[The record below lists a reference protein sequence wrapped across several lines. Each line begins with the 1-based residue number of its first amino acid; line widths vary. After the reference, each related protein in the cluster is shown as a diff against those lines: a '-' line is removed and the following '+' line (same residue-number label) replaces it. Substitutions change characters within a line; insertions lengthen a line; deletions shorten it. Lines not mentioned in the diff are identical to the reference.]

1 MKLTILGCYSATP
14 RKFNNPT
21 AQLLEI
27 KGRLFLIDC
36 GEGTQVALR
45 KSKSKFARVKHIFI
59 SHLHGDHFYGLIGLI
74 STFHLLGRDATL
86 TIYGP
91 TGIRQIIELQLKFSG
106 TKLNFPLEFIELES
120 RESIKIYEDEK
131 LTVSTI
137 PLDHRVYTNGFL
149 FQEKEGE
156 RKLNVDAAEE
166 YNIDKSYYRKL
177 KLGYDVIN
185 NKGKLIENHLVT
197 FPPEP
202 PKSYAFCSDTQYY
215 PPIIPLIKNVS
226 VLYHESTFLE
236 THKEYCDITK
246 HSTAK
251 QAATIA
257 KNAKVGKLILGHYST
272 RYESIEF
279 FKEEAQTVFKNTDI
293 ADDFKVF
300 EF

>member
-272 RYESIEF
+272 RYESIEL

>member
-137 PLDHRVYTNGFL
+137 PLNHRVYTNGFL

-215 PPIIPLIKNVS
+215 PPIIPLIKNVT